1 MGHDSKNWAYHLR
14 ATFENLYYSP
24 AKPYVYSSLYTDQ
37 RSLHGTQAEEEEGV
51 DHNSYLTSH
60 REQES
65 PKEESH
71 GH

>member
-1 MGHDSKNWAYHLR
+1 MGHDTKNWER

-51 DHNSYLTSH
+51 RGS
-60 REQES
+60 Q
-65 PKEESH
+65 
-71 GH
+71 